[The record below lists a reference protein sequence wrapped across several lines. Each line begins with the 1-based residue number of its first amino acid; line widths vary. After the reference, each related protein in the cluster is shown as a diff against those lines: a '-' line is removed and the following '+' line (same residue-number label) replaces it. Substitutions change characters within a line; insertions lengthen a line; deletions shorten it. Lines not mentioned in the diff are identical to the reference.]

1 MKKGW
6 LIGLLLGALWL
17 MAVPAGAQTG
27 AEVVS
32 LTVEGPV
39 TPAMAA
45 YFERGLAVGQ
55 AQQAEAV
62 LITLDT
68 PGGGLDTT
76 QEIVQLFRGAEL
88 PVIVFI
94 APAGAQAASAGSI
107 ITLAAHAAG
116 MAPET
121 VIGAASPVDASGAD
135 IEETLYRKVVEDTKA
150 LVRGLAE
157 RRGPE
162 AVALAESMIES
173 ARAVHAQEA
182 LAAGIIDAVAPDSQQ
197 LLLALDGLEVVV
209 GDRPVTLHTAQAQL
223 RPLPM
228 NVVERLLHTLANP
241 LLVGI
246 LLTIGIQAL
255 LIELS
260 HPGGWVPGIIGII
273 CLGLALYGLGV
284 LEANWFGLVL
294 MGVAFALFILEVKTP
309 GVGLL
314 GFVGAA
320 TLFVGLLVLFNS
332 PGSPD
337 FRRIS
342 IPAALGVTFFLSAF
356 FIFIGTM
363 AVRAQR
369 RPTVTGREGLIGL
382 SGRARTNLSPNLHG
396 SITVHGEIWRAIA
409 SEEIKVGETVEVIA
423 ANGLTLSVKKR
434 ENGQ

>member
-1 MKKGW
+1 MNKLG
-6 LIGLLLGALWL
+6 LIGLLLGFLWFV
-17 MAVPAGAQTG
+17 AAPAGSQSG
-27 AEVVS
+27 PEVVS
-32 LTVEGPV
+32 LTIKGPV

-45 YFERGLAVGQ
+45 YFERGLAAGQ

-68 PGGGLDTT
+68 PGGGLDIT
-76 QEIVQLFRGAEL
+76 QEIVQRFRAANV
-88 PVIVFI
+88 PVIIFI
-94 APAGAQAASAGSI
+94 APAGAQAASAGSL

-135 IEETLYRKVVEDTKA
+135 IEDTLYRKVVEDTKA

-157 RRGPE
+157 RRGPQ
-162 AVALAESMIES
+162 AVALAEAMIEE

-182 LAAGIIDAVAPDSQQ
+182 LAAGIIDAVAADEQT
-197 LLLALDGLEVVV
+197 LLVALDGLEVAVN
-209 GDRPVTLHTAQAQL
+209 GRPVTLHTAQAQL
-223 RPLPM
+223 RPLPL
-228 NVVERLLHTLANP
+228 NFVERLLHTLANP
-241 LLVGI
+241 LLAGI

-260 HPGGWVPGIIGII
+260 HPGGWVPGVIGII

-294 MGVAFALFILEVKTP
+294 MGVAFALFVLEVKTP
-309 GVGLL
+309 GIGLL
-314 GFVGAA
+314 GFAGAII
-320 TLFVGLLVLFNS
+320 LFVGLLVLFNS

-342 IPAALGVTFFLSAF
+342 VPAALAITLFLSAF

-382 SGRARTNLSPNLHG
+382 SGRARNDLSPNIPG
-396 SITVHGEIWRAIA
+396 TITVHGEIWRAVA
-409 SEEIKVGETVEVIA
+409 QEEIKAGQTVEVIA
-423 ANGLTLSVKKR
+423 ANGFTLLVKKR
-434 ENGQ
+434 EI